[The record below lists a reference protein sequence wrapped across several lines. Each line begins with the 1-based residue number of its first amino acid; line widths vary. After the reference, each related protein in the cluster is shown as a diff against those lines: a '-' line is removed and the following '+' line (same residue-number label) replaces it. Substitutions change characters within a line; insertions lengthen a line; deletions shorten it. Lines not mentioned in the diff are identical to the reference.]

1 MALPLISFG
10 KVSVYNF
17 NIGRTILIYLLSIKV
32 YKPYLFSDNLKK
44 KKKKKIDGLRKICSK
59 FEIV

>member
-44 KKKKKIDGLRKICSK
+44 IDGLIKICSK